1 LFSHSRF
8 PRPLWFSVPL
18 PPRDCHI
25 VNMSKFQVKLEGVF
39 RDYEAQEDKL
49 VKRAFMTGFKQ
60 VDFQFRGQKYKY
72 DFNKMTQTNSGTGKS
87 RDIRPPHGWKA
98 PAKQLVP
105 KGKTICLTIR
115 PGQPGKC
122 IKVNHP
128 EAPGSKFKVNVPKS
142 AKVGQKMLVP
152 LPDVSKAVY
161 GGRGSG
167 GGGGDSGAKP
177 GQEKGSTG
185 WSTGAKV
192 AAGAGLVG
200 VGAAAGALGVH
211 AAEHGVE
218 ATGDMLVEGVG
229 DAADAVE
236 EWVPDAAEAVVD
248 WTEEAVADAGDW
260 LGDAGE
266 DIGDFVM
273 DLF

>member
-1 LFSHSRF
+1 
-8 PRPLWFSVPL
+8 
-18 PPRDCHI
+18 
-25 VNMSKFQVKLEGVF
+25 MSKFQVKLEGVF
-39 RDYEAQEDKL
+39 RDYETQEDKV
-49 VKRAFMTGFKQ
+49 VKRAFMTGFKHA
-60 VDFQFRGQKYKY
+60 DFQFRGQKYKY
-72 DFNKMTQTNSGTGKS
+72 DFSNMTQTNLGTGKS

-98 PAKQLVP
+98 PTKQLVP
-105 KGKTICLTIR
+105 KGKTMCLTIR
-115 PGQPGKC
+115 PGQPGKS
-122 IKVNHP
+122 IMVNHP
-128 EAPGSKFKVNVPKS
+128 EALGSKFAVNVPRS

-161 GGRGSG
+161 GGGRSSGKGRGGSGSGLGRGSG
-167 GGGGDSGAKP
+167 GGCGDGGAKP
-177 GQEKGSTG
+177 GQEKDSTG

-192 AAGAGLVG
+192 VAGTAAVG
-200 VGAAAGALGVH
+200 VGAAAGALGVY

-218 ATGDMLVEGVG
+218 ETGDMLVEGAG
-229 DAADAVE
+229 DAADAVG